1 MKGSIGERVKSLR
14 TEKGMT
20 LAALG
25 EKVSLSTSYLSQI
38 ERDRTNPSLTTL
50 MNIARILDVDPRYF
64 FESGDDT
71 TLVKRANQSCQ
82 PEILNSGMVCYPL
95 SPLDASNSLHVY
107 RVVIL
112 PNSPPQDFDTY
123 SGEEMCFILLGELT
137 VVAGDE
143 TYVLNAGDSIHYDTL
158 LPHSWSTRG
167 DQKCEL
173 IWSRASY

>member
-1 MKGSIGERVKSLR
+1 MKASIGERVKSLR

-25 EKVSLSTSYLSQI
+25 EKVSLSTSYISQI

-71 TLVKRANQSCQ
+71 TLVLRTGQPCQ
-82 PEILNSGMVCYPL
+82 PEILSSGMVRYPL
-95 SPLDASNSLHVY
+95 SPQDAGNSLHAY
-107 RVVIL
+107 RVVIQ
-112 PNSPPQDFDTY
+112 PHSPPQQFDTY
-123 SGEEMCFILLGELT
+123 SGEEMCFVIFGELT

-143 TYVLNAGDSIHYDTL
+143 TYLLNVGDSIHYDTL